1 MRFEDFNIGAPF
13 FTATGTWVCTDV
25 GSRTIVAIKVDEHD
39 ISWLSGPPY
48 MVAETVFDEN
58 DQEGCWLDDA
68 QEMNERLR
76 EIQSPPELLVPSA
89 VVLEGMR
96 LRASPESRSYPY
108 QRLLRLPRGQ
118 EGRVLHPQAAVRNG
132 EGWDIVVRT
141 PEHELIHIADGDFR
155 ALPIVPRSS
164 AFQDPRRISV

>member
-1 MRFEDFNIGAPF
+1 MRLEDFNIGAPF
-13 FTATGTWVCTDV
+13 FTATGTWVCTDK
-25 GSRTIVAIKVDEHD
+25 GTRTIAAIKVDEHD

-68 QEMNERLR
+68 QEMNERMR
-76 EIQSPPELLVPSA
+76 EISHTPELLVPSD

-118 EGRVLHPQAAVRNG
+118 EGRILHPQAAVRNG
-132 EGWDIVVRT
+132 AGWDIVVRT
-141 PEHELIHIADGDFR
+141 PEHLLVRIPDGEFR
-155 ALPIVPRSS
+155 DLPIVPRSS
-164 AFQDPRRISV
+164 AFQDTRRIPV